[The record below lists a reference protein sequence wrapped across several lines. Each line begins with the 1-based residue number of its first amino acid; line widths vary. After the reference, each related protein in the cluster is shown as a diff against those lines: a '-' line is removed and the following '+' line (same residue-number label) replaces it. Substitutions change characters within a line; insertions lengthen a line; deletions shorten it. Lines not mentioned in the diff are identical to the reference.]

1 MARWS
6 SSSSL
11 RLRPDRMTEPAL
23 GRSSPA
29 SNPSR
34 VDLPE
39 PEAPTMASVSPLF
52 SSRESSCRMVRSPSV
67 LGTTLL
73 RLWALRILSLMENPM
88 RAWFLSAGLGLLLLS
103 QGAMAGTVLI
113 VGDSISAA
121 FGLDTRVG
129 WVSLLEQRLKAEGY
143 TDKVVNASISGDT
156 SAGGQARLPALLAE
170 HKPELVILELGG
182 NDGLRGQQ
190 PAQLQ
195 QNLSSMIDSS
205 RAAGARVLL
214 LGMQIPPNY
223 GPRYTTAFKEVYSHL
238 AEEKKVPFVPFF
250 LEGVGGVPGL
260 MQADGLHPAA
270 AAQGKL
276 LENVWPSL
284 KPLL

>member
-1 MARWS
+1 
-6 SSSSL
+6 
-11 RLRPDRMTEPAL
+11 
-23 GRSSPA
+23 
-29 SNPSR
+29 
-34 VDLPE
+34 
-39 PEAPTMASVSPLF
+39 
-52 SSRESSCRMVRSPSV
+52 
-67 LGTTLL
+67 
-73 RLWALRILSLMENPM
+73 M

-103 QGAMAGTVLI
+103 QGAAAGTVLV

-121 FGLDTRVG
+121 FGLDTRLG
-129 WVSLLEQRLKAEGY
+129 WVTLLEQRMKQEGF

-195 QNLSSMIDSS
+195 QNLASMIDRS
-205 RAAGARVLL
+205 RAAGAKVLL

-223 GPRYTTAFKEVYSHL
+223 GPRYTNAFKAVYSDL
-238 AEEKKVPFVPFF
+238 AAEKKVPLVPFF
-250 LEGVGGVPGL
+250 LEGVGGVPEL

-270 AAQGKL
+270 GAQGKL
-276 LENVWPSL
+276 LENVWPAL